1 MLFSKLTGVSFNL
14 DTSANAI
21 QDLGERLGRQHP
33 DFQEIKQIANDLFRY
48 SEVIDDVSKELKK

>member
-1 MLFSKLTGVSFNL
+1 MFNKLL
-14 DTSANAI
+14 AI
-21 QDLGERLGRQHP
+21 NYKVDFCAKAIEDLGERLGRQHP